1 MRNNIVKKVAILVWG
16 ICLASILCLA
26 VEQYN
31 FANRDSNA
39 INKQQPYQKQLVYQ
53 MNTDTKEKN
62 SLSLSARAAA
72 LIDASSGRVLYEKN
86 MNEELPMA
94 STTKIMTC
102 IIVLE
107 NADLDDIVTFSDNAA
122 RQPDVQ
128 MNAKAGEQYRVEDL
142 LYALMLESYNDVAV
156 ALAEHVGGSVENF
169 AAMMNQKAA
178 DLGCIHTHFVTPNGL
193 DATQHYTTAKELC
206 NIAAYAIQNSDFIKI
221 TNTMSHQFEECH
233 AKRQVVVNNKDR
245 FLSMYT
251 GAIGVKTGFTSKA
264 GYCFVGAVEHDNK
277 QLVSAVL
284 GSGWPPNKNFKWQD
298 TIKLMDYGEK
308 KCEETIFF
316 QQPLELPKISIC
328 GGKENYVDLVYEP
341 YCLSTLS
348 DGTESL
354 KVVAIYQGKR
364 KAPIKASARI
374 GWLRYYIN
382 DEMVKE
388 VPIYTKKA
396 VLEKNQSKLKW
407 IWAQFSL

>member
-1 MRNNIVKKVAILVWG
+1 MRNKIVKKAAFVVLECCLVIVLFLYMG
-16 ICLASILCLA
+16 
-26 VEQYN
+26 N
-31 FANRDSNA
+31 HGFGKGDR
-39 INKQQPYQKQLVYQ
+39 NKPEAQPPYQKQIIYQ
-53 MNTDTKEKN
+53 MHTDTKENKA
-62 SLSLSARAAA
+62 LSLSARAAA

-107 NADLDDIVTFSDNAA
+107 HANLDDIVTFSDNAA

-128 MNAKAGEQYRVEDL
+128 MNARAGEQYRVEDL

-169 AAMMNQKAA
+169 AAMMNQKAT

-193 DATQHYTTAKELC
+193 DATHHYTTAKELC
-206 NIAAYAIQNSDFIKI
+206 KISAYAIQNSDFIKI
-221 TNTMSHQFEECH
+221 TNTLSHQFQECH

-245 FLSMYT
+245 FLSMYP

-264 GYCFVGAVEHDNK
+264 GYCFVGAVEHNNK

-284 GSGWPPNKNFKWQD
+284 GAGWPPNKNYKWQD
-298 TIKLMDYGEK
+298 TIKLMEYGEK
-308 KCEETIFF
+308 NCAQTIFF
-316 QQPLELPKISIC
+316 QQPIELPDVMIC
-328 GGKENYVDLVYEP
+328 DGQKKYVELSCEP
-341 YCLSTLS
+341 YQLATLS
-348 DGTESL
+348 NGTEIE
-354 KVVAIYQGKR
+354 KVIAIYQKKR
-364 KAPIKASARI
+364 KAPIKASTKV

-382 DEMVKE
+382 DELVKE
-388 VPIYTKKA
+388 VPLYTKETVPA
-396 VLEKNQSKLKW
+396 KNPGVMKQ
-407 IWAQFSL
+407 IWTKFSL